1 MKKQIIWTVIIIII
15 IGAIVLLSS
24 KGASH
29 DVVQPTENGTQNP
42 ALDGGTTS
50 APLESTNPN
59 AQNPTSTAPAPQ
71 TKNRVIVKDGMT
83 IEIQKEGTGPAIQN
97 GQTAVVNYTGSLVD
111 GTVFDS
117 NIDAKF
123 GHVEPFSFTL
133 PGQVIQGWNE
143 GVLGMKVGE
152 TRKLTIPPALAYGP
166 NGIPGTIPPNATLI
180 FVVTLTAIK

>member
-1 MKKQIIWTVIIIII
+1 MKKQIIWTVVIVL
-15 IGAIVLLSS
+15 AIVIIFVLV
-24 KGASH
+24 KK
-29 DVVQPTENGTQNP
+29 PTEVPTTNP

-50 APLESTNPN
+50 APLESTNPA
-59 AQNPTSTAPAPQ
+59 AQNQTATTPAAQ
-71 TKNRVIVKDGMT
+71 SKNHGIVKDGMT
-83 IEIQKEGTGPAIQN
+83 IEIQKEGTGPAIAN

-117 NIDAKF
+117 NIDPKF
-123 GHVEPFSFTL
+123 GHVQPFSFTL

-143 GVLGMKVGE
+143 GIPGMKVGE
-152 TRKLTIPPALAYGP
+152 TRKLTIPSALAYGP